1 MEAYNNQLFDIK
13 YSELIGFFQKHF
25 ESKISSIQY
34 ELGDKTVGMPG
45 ICGEYAIPTIDI
57 SFHNMPPKNI
67 TLFARRQKNSNES
80 KQAHHYAYLS
90 ELGIPTPKMY
100 GTKVDSDGREIL
112 ILEYAKEICDEK
124 SFFAEERNI
133 RDFIDLSA
141 KFSCLIPPLEYFG
154 LIGRDMGNK
163 SDTRDWKT
171 WMPWSVHVIEK
182 IWNLAS
188 ANQLNKDLKELC
200 SFCEIKIDLQK
211 NALGLMQKIYS
222 YELGVVHS
230 DFRPNN
236 MVILSQE
243 NKLGL
248 IDFEDIILDVKHY
261 DLARYLG
268 APKSMFKWDEKLR
281 NYYIDFFIDRKE
293 NYCGIRLNHSKLK
306 KELFHIWYT
315 RAVNMWEWLPH
326 EYGGPSYDYIISG
339 QNIEERC
346 NNIYLLLKT
355 LVDSRK
361 DIELIETA

>member
-1 MEAYNNQLFDIK
+1 MQYA
-13 YSELIGFFQKHF
+13 ELKNILQPHYQN
-25 ESKISSIQY
+25 KIITIDY
-34 ELGDKTVGMPG
+34 ETSNKTVGKPG
-45 ICGEYAIPTIDI
+45 ICGEYIIPILTIGFDNATRDI
-57 SFHNMPPKNI
+57 KTMFVRKQ
-67 TLFARRQKNSNES
+67 LDEKES

-90 ELGIPTPKMY
+90 ELGIPMPKMY
-100 GTKVDSDGREIL
+100 GAKVDSNGREIL

-124 SFFAEERNI
+124 SFFAEERHI

-141 KFSCLIPPLEYFG
+141 KFSCLTPPLEYFG

-188 ANQLNKDLKELC
+188 ENHLNKDLKELC
-200 SFCEIKIDLQK
+200 SFNEVKIDLQK
-211 NALGLMQKIYS
+211 NALGLMQKVYS
-222 YELGVVHS
+222 YEIGVVHS

-236 MVILSQE
+236 MVILPQE

-261 DLARYLG
+261 DIAKYLG

-281 NYYIDFFIDRKE
+281 DDYIDFFIDKKE
-293 NYCGIRLNHSKLK
+293 NYCGRRLNHSKLK

-315 RAVNMWEWLPH
+315 RAINMWEWLPH
-326 EYGGPSYDYIISG
+326 EYGGPSYDYIIAG
-339 QNIEERC
+339 KNIEERC

-361 DIELIETA
+361 NIDIIETT